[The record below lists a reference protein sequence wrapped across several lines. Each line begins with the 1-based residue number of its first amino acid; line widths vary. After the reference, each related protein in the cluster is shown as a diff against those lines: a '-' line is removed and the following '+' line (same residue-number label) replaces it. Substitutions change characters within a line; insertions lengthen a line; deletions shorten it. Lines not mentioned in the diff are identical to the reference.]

1 MNQVVL
7 LLDSVL
13 HVLQPTLFIAAVALG
28 LVCTVDWLVRT
39 RRIGPFSPVA
49 RFFRTTVDPLM
60 LPVERRIVKAGGMP
74 SHAPWWSLVVV
85 VVGGIV
91 GLSLIGFVRD
101 QLAMLSYAA
110 STGGNVLFS
119 LVVHWV
125 FAVARFA
132 LLWRVIASWVGGN
145 PYGKLWRWAFVITEP
160 MLAPLR
166 RVLPALGPFDIS
178 PIVAYFVLGL
188 VESFLLR

>member
-1 MNQVVL
+1 MTAIVMV
-7 LLDSVL
+7 LDSVL
-13 HVLQPTLFIAAVALG
+13 RILQPTLFVAAVALG

-39 RRIGPFSPVA
+39 RKIGPFSPVA

-60 LPVERRIVKAGGMP
+60 LPVERRIVKAGGIP

-91 GLSLIGFVRD
+91 VLSLIEFVRD
-101 QLAMLSYAA
+101 QLAMLAFAA
-110 STGGNVLFS
+110 SSGGSVLLS
-119 LVVHWV
+119 LVAHWT
-125 FAVARFA
+125 FALFRFA

-145 PYGKLWRWAFVITEP
+145 PHAKLWRWAFVLTEP

-166 RVLPALGPFDIS
+166 SVLPALGPFDIS
-178 PIVAYFVLGL
+178 PIAAYFILGL
-188 VESFLLR
+188 VESFLVR